1 MGFGWCQVSQAFA
14 DLISWH
20 DLESPMSH
28 RGFFAA
34 QGLVLARLFDG
45 RFE

>member
-14 DLISWH
+14 GLISRH
-20 DLESPMSH
+20 NLESQMFH
-28 RGFFAA
+28 LGFFAA
-34 QGLVLARLFDG
+34 QGLVLARLFIG